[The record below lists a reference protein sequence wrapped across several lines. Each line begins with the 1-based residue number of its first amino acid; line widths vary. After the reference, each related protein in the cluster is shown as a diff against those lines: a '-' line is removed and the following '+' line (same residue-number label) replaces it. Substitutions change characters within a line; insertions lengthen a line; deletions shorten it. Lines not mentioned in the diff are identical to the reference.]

1 VQHFGSK
8 LVTSQA
14 QEPSDEPHYRALSR
28 RTGFFRTP
36 AGLFRA
42 EPPAASAWPGR
53 SPKQLGAKGFNFPWG
68 RLIKFTCFVVLAAVG
83 IAVLY
88 RQFVVKV
95 SREAVINARVAVI
108 RAQIDGIAT
117 TSITIPGSPV
127 KAGAPIG
134 QLEDPLADDTL
145 LIELHR
151 DTSVT
156 EIERAALAGRLA
168 DLERA
173 QTEATQQAEAYRA
186 GRVKELEQQVQ
197 EAQTNLAAA
206 SAREADAKD
215 AASRGNTLYS
225 RGFQS
230 DQAQEKLRHQQEIAR
245 QAVLA
250 AGNRLAALSIELE
263 AAREGTFLGDS
274 YNDVPYSLQRARELA
289 LQIAETRTELDE
301 ASAKGVALRTEIAEE
316 QHRLEAHTRAKLTAP
331 VDGNLW
337 SVDAE
342 PGEYVRKGQDIMTV
356 LDCSSAVV
364 TASVAARDYN
374 ELRLGD
380 PVRFRVAGTE
390 RAYDGHIVRLG
401 SSATFAI
408 PPVVGEHQ
416 IVVALSD
423 LAASGEDGC
432 AVGRIGE
439 VTFKETGNSLPARL
453 SRRLLGLFNL
463 F

>member
-1 VQHFGSK
+1 V
-8 LVTSQA
+8 
-14 QEPSDEPHYRALSR
+14 R
-28 RTGFFRTP
+28 
-36 AGLFRA
+36 
-42 EPPAASAWPGR
+42 W
-53 SPKQLGAKGFNFPWG
+53 SPDRLGAGGLKLPWG
-68 RLIKFTCFVVLAAVG
+68 RLIKFTCFAMLAAVG

-134 QLEDPLADDTL
+134 QVEDPLADDTF
-145 LIELHR
+145 LIQLQR
-151 DTSVT
+151 DASVT
-156 EIERAALAGRLA
+156 EIERAALAGRLF

-173 QTEATQQAEAYRA
+173 QTEAAQQAEAYRT

-206 SAREADAKD
+206 SAREEDAKD
-215 AASRGNTLYS
+215 AARRGNTLYF

-230 DQAQEKLRHQQEIAR
+230 DQAQEKLRHQQEIER
-245 QAVLA
+245 QGALA
-250 AGNRLAALSIELE
+250 AGSRLAALSIELE
-263 AAREGTFLGDS
+263 AARQGTFLGDS

-301 ASAKGVALRTEIAEE
+301 ASAKGAALRTEIAA
-316 QHRLEAHTRAKLTAP
+316 QQRRLAAHTRAKLTAP

-356 LDCSSAVV
+356 LDCASAVV

-380 PVRFRVAGTE
+380 PVRFRVSGTE

-416 IVVALSD
+416 IVAALSD
-423 LAASGEDGC
+423 LAASGEDSC
-432 AVGRIGE
+432 AVGRTGE
-439 VTFKETGNSLPARL
+439 VTFKETGNTLPARL
-453 SRRLLGLFNL
+453 SQRLLGLFNR